1 MDIAKLMEINEQLR
15 QVHEATKV
23 ANEEMDRKNKS
34 MRLLELYLDDA
45 QNKLHQCIGEA
56 TVSGKLEK

>member
-23 ANEEMDRKNKS
+23 ANEEMDRKNKTI
-34 MRLLELYLDDA
+34 RLLEQYLDDA
-45 QNKLHQCIGEA
+45 QNMMHRAIGEA
-56 TVSGKLEK
+56 TVSGTLK

>member
-23 ANEEMDRKNKS
+23 ADEEMDRKNKT
-34 MRLLELYLDDA
+34 MRLLESYLDDA
-45 QNKLHQCIGEA
+45 QNMMHRAIGEA
-56 TVSGKLEK
+56 TVSGSLK

>member
-23 ANEEMDRKNKS
+23 ANEEMDRKNKTI
-34 MRLLELYLDDA
+34 RLLESYLDDA
-45 QNKLHQCIGEA
+45 QNMMHRAIGEA
-56 TVSGKLEK
+56 TVSGTLK

>member
-23 ANEEMDRKNKS
+23 ANEEMDRKNKTI
-34 MRLLELYLDDA
+34 RLLESYLDDA
-45 QNKLHQCIGEA
+45 QNMMHRAIGEA
-56 TVSGKLEK
+56 TVSGTQK

>member
-23 ANEEMDRKNKS
+23 ANEEMDRKNKT
-34 MRLLELYLDDA
+34 MRLLESYLDDA
-45 QNKLHQCIGEA
+45 QNMMHRAIGEA
-56 TVSGKLEK
+56 TVSGTLK

>member
-23 ANEEMDRKNKS
+23 ADEEMDRKNKT
-34 MRLLELYLDDA
+34 MRLLESYLDDA
-45 QNKLHQCIGEA
+45 QNMMHRAIGEA
-56 TVSGKLEK
+56 TVSGTLK